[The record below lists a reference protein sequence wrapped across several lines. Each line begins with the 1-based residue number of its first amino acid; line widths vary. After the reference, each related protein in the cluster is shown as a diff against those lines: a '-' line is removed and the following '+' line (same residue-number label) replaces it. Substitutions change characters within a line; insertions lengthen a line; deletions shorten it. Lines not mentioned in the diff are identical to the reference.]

1 MAPEGWRR
9 SFDGRDA
16 GDARLEDAERLAS
29 YVTTPAPVSL
39 TLSRGPSV
47 GVCARRRGGV
57 TVVSAPRLLAVTAL
71 PPPVSVSEA
80 VARAADVAEAVARP
94 LTARTDSGI
103 WPAEVLA
110 ALQTAGLGGLASS
123 RQFGGSGLGLRGV
136 AAVAEAI
143 GRVDASAALCFGMH
157 CVATAVIAAKPT
169 ERQRK
174 EFLDAIVA
182 GEHLTTLAL
191 SEPGT
196 GAHFWLPQTRMTRSE
211 DGLRI
216 DGEKSFVTNGSK
228 ADSYVVST
236 VAADPDA
243 PMGEFSCVLVPAEVP
258 GLTWVDV
265 WDGIGMRGNSSRRA
279 RLDDVRLGADHLL
292 GAEGDQI
299 WYVFEVV
306 APFFLMAMAGT
317 YLGVAQSSLDEA
329 TAHLSRRVHAHTGRR
344 LAGEPLL
351 QHRLGVLW
359 AQVERTRRLIYW
371 AADEAD
377 AGGASGLPGLT
388 SAKAEVA
395 RCAVDVTNEA
405 MTLVGGIG
413 YRDRFPLERNL
424 RDARAADVMSPTT
437 DILRTWTGR
446 AALGLPLLGE

>member
-1 MAPEGWRR
+1 M
-9 SFDGRDA
+9 
-16 GDARLEDAERLAS
+16 
-29 YVTTPAPVSL
+29 
-39 TLSRGPSV
+39 
-47 GVCARRRGGV
+47 
-57 TVVSAPRLLAVTAL
+57 TVL
-71 PPPVSVSEA
+71 PPPAS
-80 VARAADVAEAVARP
+80 VAEAVERAAQVAESVARP
-94 LTARTDSGI
+94 LAARTDSGV

-110 ALQTAGLGGLASS
+110 ALQAAGLGGLAAP
-123 RQFGGSGLGLRGV
+123 RQLGGSGLGLRGV
-136 AAVAEAI
+136 AAVAEAV

-157 CVATAVIAAKPT
+157 CVGTAVIAAKPT
-169 ERQRK
+169 ERQRE
-174 EFLDAIVA
+174 EFLDAIVG

-196 GAHFWLPQTRMTRSE
+196 GANFWLPETRMTRTE
-211 DGLRI
+211 AGLRI
-216 DGEKSFVTNGSK
+216 DGEKLFVTNGSR

-243 PMGEFSCVLVPAEVP
+243 PLGEFSCVLVPAGAD
-258 GLTWVDV
+258 GLTWIDD

-279 RLDDVRLGADHLL
+279 RLADVRLGADHLL

-306 APFFLMAMAGT
+306 APSFLMAMAGT

-329 TAHLSRRVHAHTGRR
+329 TGHLSRRAHTHTGRN
-344 LAGEPLL
+344 LAAQPLL

-359 AQVERTRRLIYW
+359 AQVERTRRLVHW
-371 AADEAD
+371 AAEEAD
-377 AGGASGLPGLT
+377 TGGASALPGLT

-395 RCAVDVTNEA
+395 RCAVEVTNEA

-413 YRDRFPLERNL
+413 YRDRSPLERNL